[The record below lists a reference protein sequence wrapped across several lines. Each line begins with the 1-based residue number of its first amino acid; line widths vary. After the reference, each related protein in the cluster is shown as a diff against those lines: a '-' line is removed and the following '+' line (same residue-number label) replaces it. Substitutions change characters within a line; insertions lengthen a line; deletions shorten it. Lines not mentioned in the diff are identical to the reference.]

1 MNRYLIVLA
10 MMLLQPV
17 LQAQDPE
24 GSYNPYV
31 NAGTIS
37 PAPLHPLQAD
47 GTGIISFNFG
57 NSGGDPL
64 GIYTDQFIT
73 LTVSLSYGEPD
84 STDPLVSVGGS
95 AAGLFTWTYSGG
107 TYTAIQNAT
116 IPASYSGTIT
126 IDYKVTQN
134 SGSPGSNG
142 FNVNISPAP
151 YQTNSNSTD
160 DDAVSSYTYT
170 EIRDYGDAPE
180 SYGAAYHIID
190 FTRYLGELIDG
201 EDENQPS
208 ANADADDLNGLAD
221 EDGVV
226 FPAEMHR
233 GEIVD
238 IAVTVAGMGYLNV
251 WIDWNGDGDF
261 NDAGEYVVNN
271 AQRMS
276 GTANISVTVP
286 FDAII
291 TQPTFARFRFSA
303 ETLTLPTGGAIGGE
317 VEDYQITLLC
327 AIPDPPEV
335 SDNAP
340 ENLCPD
346 ITVDLTALVTS
357 SIPEGG
363 ALLFKTENNPSG
375 ADLADP
381 SQAVAGQYY
390 LFHMNSD
397 GCYSVATEVVVT
409 INACPPDVT
418 PTLIVRPN
426 IMNGPTTFELIVRVT
441 ELNDIETVGQI
452 TVNIP
457 KDQRWLMTDGF
468 VQSLTSLGGT
478 VLNNSDWSYSDDA
491 VNHIFTMT
499 SPVTASG
506 SSTFGFRVT
515 FDPGSARG
523 FYTITAQIVSGSG
536 GEVRV
541 SNNADS
547 EKIDY
552 FQQ

>member
-10 MMLLQPV
+10 MLLTH
-17 LQAQDPE
+17 LGLIAQDPE

-37 PAPLHPLQAD
+37 PSPLYPLQAD

-64 GIYTDQFIT
+64 EIFTDQFIT
-73 LTVSLSYGEPD
+73 LTLSLSYGEPN
-84 STDPLVSVGGS
+84 STDPLACSWGQCCRTVHMD
-95 AAGLFTWTYSGG
+95 LYRG
-107 TYTAIQNAT
+107 TYTAIQNAI

-201 EDENQPS
+201 EDGNQPS

-233 GEIVD
+233 GETVD

-261 NDAGEYVVNN
+261 
-271 AQRMS
+271 
-276 GTANISVTVP
+276 
-286 FDAII
+286 
-291 TQPTFARFRFSA
+291 
-303 ETLTLPTGGAIGGE
+303 
-317 VEDYQITLLC
+317 
-327 AIPDPPEV
+327 
-335 SDNAP
+335 
-340 ENLCPD
+340 
-346 ITVDLTALVTS
+346 
-357 SIPEGG
+357 
-363 ALLFKTENNPSG
+363 
-375 ADLADP
+375 
-381 SQAVAGQYY
+381 
-390 LFHMNSD
+390 
-397 GCYSVATEVVVT
+397 
-409 INACPPDVT
+409 
-418 PTLIVRPN
+418 
-426 IMNGPTTFELIVRVT
+426 
-441 ELNDIETVGQI
+441 
-452 TVNIP
+452 
-457 KDQRWLMTDGF
+457 
-468 VQSLTSLGGT
+468 
-478 VLNNSDWSYSDDA
+478 
-491 VNHIFTMT
+491 
-499 SPVTASG
+499 
-506 SSTFGFRVT
+506 
-515 FDPGSARG
+515 
-523 FYTITAQIVSGSG
+523 
-536 GEVRV
+536 
-541 SNNADS
+541 
-547 EKIDY
+547 
-552 FQQ
+552 

>member
-10 MMLLQPV
+10 MLLPN
-17 LQAQDPE
+17 LGLIAQDPE

-37 PAPLHPLQAD
+37 PAPLYPLQAD

-64 GIYTDQFIT
+64 EIYANQFIT
-73 LTVSLSYGEPD
+73 LTLSLSYGEPN
-84 STDPLVSVGGS
+84 STDPLLAIGGS
-95 AAGLFTWTYSGG
+95 AAGLFTWTYTGG
-107 TYTAIQNAT
+107 TYSAIQNT
-116 IPASYSGTIT
+116 VIPAGYSGTIT

-151 YQTNSNSTD
+151 YQTSINSTD

-170 EIRDYGDAPE
+170 EIRDYGDAPL

-201 EDENQPS
+201 EEGSQPS
-208 ANADADDLNGLAD
+208 DAADADDLNGLAD
-221 EDGVV
+221 EDGVE
-226 FPAEMHR
+226 FPAAMHR
-233 GEIVD
+233 GETLD

-251 WIDWNGDGDF
+251 WVDWNGDEDF
-261 NDAGEYVVNN
+261 NDANEYVVNN
-271 AQRMS
+271 AQRMA
-276 GTANISVTVP
+276 GTTNISITVP
-286 FDAII
+286 DDAII
-291 TQPTFARFRFSA
+291 SQSTFSRFRFST
-303 ETLTLPTGGAIGGE
+303 ETLTSPTGGAIGGE
-317 VEDYQITLLC
+317 VEDYQIMLLC
-327 AIPDPPEV
+327 ANPAPPEV

-340 ENLCPD
+340 VNLCPEV
-346 ITVDLTALVTS
+346 TVDLIALVTS
-357 SIPEGG
+357 STPEGG
-363 ALLFKTENNPSG
+363 GLLIKAENDPSG
-375 ADLADP
+375 ADVTDP
-381 SQAVAGQYY
+381 SQAGAGQYY
-390 LFHMNSD
+390 LFYMNAD
-397 GCYSVATEVVVT
+397 GCYSIATEVVVT

-441 ELNDIETVGQI
+441 ELNGIGTVGPV

-457 KDQRWLMTDGF
+457 KDQRWLLTDGF
-468 VQSLTSLGGT
+468 VQSLTNLGGT
-478 VLNNSDWSYSDDA
+478 VLNNNIWSYSEDA

-499 SPVTASG
+499 SSVAASG

-523 FYTITAQIVSGSG
+523 FYTITAQIVSGAG
-536 GEVRV
+536 GEVRG